1 MASDPQLVSKLT
13 LKDNSGLP
21 PLGDDFYYF
30 HRKRHPPAGQVSNSV
45 CLRVF
50 GPAATPLRNE
60 PVDKVAGPSPP
71 VPDHPAASCAHH
83 SSGVF
88 SLKSSCMLLLS
99 GVRGKGLT
107 RLPDPPD
114 ATPALL
120 AVCSRTANPSAPS
133 PLSLIDQPSFAS
145 YTRYHPLV
153 AFSLGGYCMERL
165 RLFVNSCVTKPH
177 CLDDAR
183 PFCLALKPVDDRFD
197 FRSACSAERT
207 HPFFFFHSA
216 FAPVCSASVT
226 GGPVQ
231 PSCERVVS
239 CIPASP
245 SASAEFL
252 YAPFSGK
259 LIDLMDKS
267 RYETRVAL
275 LGHRGSVG
283 HPSRCNPRSERSGF
297 FVSDRSVRLAPL
309 LPRVSLSASAAC
321 PATVIGDTA
330 QPSCERVVSCIP
342 ASPSPASAEFLYAP
356 FSGKL
361 IDLMDKSRYET
372 RVALLGHRGS
382 VGHPSRCNP
391 RSERSGLFVSD
402 RSVRLAPGLGDN

>member
-1 MASDPQLVSKLT
+1 MASGSQLVSKLT

-21 PLGDDFYYF
+21 PFGDDFYYF
-30 HRKRHPPAGQVSNSV
+30 HRKRHPPAGLVSNSV

-71 VPDHPAASCAHH
+71 VPDHPAASCAYHP
-83 SSGVF
+83 SGVF
-88 SLKSSCMLLLS
+88 SLKGSCMLLLS
-99 GVRGKGLT
+99 GVRGKGPT

-120 AVCSRTANPSAPS
+120 AFCSRTANPSAPS
-133 PLSLIDQPSFAS
+133 PLSLIEQPIFAS
-145 YTRYHPLV
+145 YTRYHPLG
-153 AFSLGGYCMERL
+153 AFSLGGYCMVRL
-165 RLFVNSCVTKPH
+165 CLPVNSCLTKPH
-177 CLDDAR
+177 CLGDAR
-183 PFCLALKPVDDRFD
+183 PFRLALKPVDDHFD
-197 FRSACSAERT
+197 SRSACSAERT
-207 HPFFFFHSA
+207 HPFFFFDSA

-226 GGPVQ
+226 GGPVY
-231 PSCERVVS
+231 PSCEFVSVS
-239 CIPASP
+239 CIPASIP

-259 LIDLMDKS
+259 LIDLTDES

-275 LGHRGSVG
+275 WAIWILVG

-309 LPRVSLSASAAC
+309 LPRVPPSASAAC

-330 QPSCERVVSCIP
+330 QPSCEFVSVNCIP
-342 ASPSPASAEFLYAP
+342 ASLPSASAEFLYAP

-361 IDLMDKSRYET
+361 IDLTDESRYET
-372 RVALLGHRGS
+372 RVALWAIGT
-382 VGHPSRCNP
+382 SRHLQSRSRSCFQRLPCNSTKQP
-391 RSERSGLFVSD
+391 QYK
-402 RSVRLAPGLGDN
+402 A